1 MTLILASTSP
11 RRADLLR
18 AAGVAF
24 EQVGPGL
31 DDAAEGLLLAGYLA
45 DGLAPPQVV
54 ARLGLAKLLA
64 AARTHPGRAI
74 LAADTICH
82 LDGELLGKARDLA
95 HARQVLGQL
104 RDRTHEVL
112 TGLAVIEPCG
122 RIHHAVERST
132 VRFAAFDDA
141 TLDAF
146 LAADLWQGK
155 AGAYGIQDPASAPLI
170 AAVEGCVDNVKGLP
184 PERALTVLR
193 AAGLAA

>member
-24 EQVGPGL
+24 EQVSPGL
-31 DDAAEGLLLAGYLA
+31 DDAAERLLLAGFLA
-45 DGLAPPQVV
+45 DGLSPPQVV

-64 AARTHPGRAI
+64 AARAHPGRAI

-82 LDGELLGKARDLA
+82 LDGELLGKARDAA
-95 HARQVLGQL
+95 HAREVLSRL

-112 TGLAVIEPCG
+112 TGLAVIEPAG
-122 RIHHAVERST
+122 RIHHEVARSV

-141 TLDAF
+141 TLEAF
-146 LAADLWQGK
+146 LASGLWQGK

-184 PERALTVLR
+184 TPRALALLR
-193 AAGLAA
+193 AAGLA